1 MRFLGLTV
9 LLVTACVA
17 PDPCAAGAL
26 VERVQE
32 LDPASTTR
40 VVSLDFESGS
50 AQMPKSYFAKVTPN
64 SRQYLN
70 PNDPRWVVPEV
81 VTLAT
86 PTRFDVTLPR
96 PVEDG
101 VRFRLG
107 FPDRRDPM
115 CPPQPRRDEYVLD
128 VTIDR
133 TAGRYFHWQE
143 LVLVGAN

>member
-1 MRFLGLTV
+1 MRFPAV
-9 LLVTACVA
+9 IALLLSACVA
-17 PDPCAAGAL
+17 PDPCAPGAL
-26 VERVQE
+26 FEWVQE
-32 LDPASTTR
+32 LDPTSMTP
-40 VVSLDFESGS
+40 VVSLGFEGGS
-50 AQMPKSYFAKVTPN
+50 AQMPKSYFARVTPN

-70 PNDPRWVVPEV
+70 PNDPRWVVPEL

-96 PVEDG
+96 AVEKG

-107 FPDRRDPM
+107 FPDRRDPT
-115 CPPQPRRDEYVLD
+115 CPPQERRDEYVLD